1 LQQVLAATALT
12 EEKHFVAA
20 GEAYFITDPSPSNS
34 TAFMQPLLEGLGYSL
49 PSRRLPYWLMLW
61 LAYWSEWAYVL
72 LPKRLGFEPLFTR
85 NEIRKA
91 AVTHYFSCDKAKNQ
105 LGYQPEQRSVADE
118 YLPWF
123 IERGYGAKGKGK
135 QGEVG
140 LTAAPGKQQQQQKQP
155 RAAAAAATSR
165 RNKSSKA

>member
-1 LQQVLAATALT
+1 VLAATALT

-20 GEAYFITDPSPSNS
+20 GEVYFITDPSPSNS
-34 TAFMQPLLEGLGYSL
+34 TAFMQPLLEGLGYHM

-61 LAYWSEWAYVL
+61 LAYAAEWAYVL

-85 NEIRKA
+85 NEVRKA

-105 LGYQPEQRSVADE
+105 LGYKPEQRSVEE

-123 IERGYGAKGKGK
+123 IERGYGVKGNSKQ

-140 LTAAPGKQQQQQKQP
+140 LSAAPSKQQLKQP
-155 RAAAAAATSR
+155 RAAARA
-165 RNKSSKA
+165 NKRSKSGKA